1 MSLKKVAIIQARMGS
16 TRLPG
21 KVLMKIQGK
30 TILEH
35 IIERLKKSKLIDQ
48 IIIATSDEKDDIK
61 IVDLAKN
68 IGIDYFQGSEQ
79 DVLNRYFQAAE
90 NFNADIII
98 RVTADNP
105 LTDPYIIDTMLEEH
119 IKKCSDYTFVKG
131 LPVGICAEVFSMDSL
146 KKSNL
151 LGTESHHREHVNE
164 FILENSGL
172 FKINILKASSEM
184 FRPNLRLTV
193 DTWDDFKAMERIF
206 NELNRDGG
214 IISTVDVIELFDKNP
229 GCLDEINLIL

>member
-1 MSLKKVAIIQARMGS
+1 MTLKKVAIIQARMGS

-21 KVLMKIQGK
+21 KVLMEIQGK

-35 IIERLKKSKLIDQ
+35 IVERLNKSKLIDQ
-48 IIIATSDEKDDIK
+48 IVIATSDKKDDVK
-61 IVDLAKN
+61 IVDFAKN

-79 DVLNRYFQAAE
+79 DVLDRYLQAAKIFE
-90 NFNADIII
+90 ADIII

-119 IKKCSDYTFVKG
+119 IKKCSDYTFIKG

-151 LGTESHHREHVNE
+151 LGKEPHHREHVNE
-164 FILENSGL
+164 FILENPGL
-172 FKINILKASSEM
+172 FNINLLKASPDM

-193 DTWDDFKAMERIF
+193 DTRDDFKTMEWIF
-206 NELNRDGG
+206 KKLYRDNCL
-214 IISTVDVIELFDKNP
+214 ISTIDVIELFD
-229 GCLDEINLIL
+229 